1 MESMRTFRFDLF
13 YLRSI
18 VAEATNLYLKI
29 TPEERVTL
37 EVLHDFLSWLTIEAM
52 MNKAQAKR
60 LVSTMARLQE
70 ELHTKTEIMKL
81 LKADTTPTAYYE
93 GFLHGLEQAISFSH
107 GVDLLLNEEI
117 NQEDFLKTWEQT
129 EKKLSLQRRKHP

>member
-1 MESMRTFRFDLF
+1 
-13 YLRSI
+13 
-18 VAEATNLYLKI
+18 
-29 TPEERVTL
+29 
-37 EVLHDFLSWLTIEAM
+37 
-52 MNKAQAKR
+52 
-60 LVSTMARLQE
+60 MARLQE

-81 LKADTTPTAYYE
+81 LKADTAPTAYYE